1 MRLSLATRIFLGY
14 AAVLV
19 TFGAVSLFAVH
30 VMQQNQVE
38 HRLVSQG
45 YLPLVQEVAALETF
59 QLNQGGDLE
68 RMLSE
73 PSVETRR
80 ALVRLARLY
89 NAALMDQQLGSARAR
104 ARDVRAFA
112 PEPEQPFLGELDGRL
127 GELARRHGE
136 FAAAADRLFTTLEAS
151 APEPQRLSAQGEA
164 LQGLSRALAT
174 DLRKAKLQVEGRI
187 RDRVD
192 AAEARARRTGAAI
205 IALSLLATLVGLAA
219 TAFSART
226 LRPVRTLM
234 ENVSRIGRG
243 DYPAELGVSG
253 EDDISLLTREV
264 NQMARSLREREAQLR
279 ENQAALLRAEQLA
292 AVGRVTAQVAHEV
305 RNPLSSIG
313 LNVELLEEAAG
324 RAQFASAAEAAEVK
338 AMLGAITREVDRLA
352 AVTEQYLSMARPQR
366 PGALQAEDVGAVV
379 AEVLALGRAELEQAG
394 VVVRLEAGH
403 GEARALAD
411 EQQLKQVL
419 HNLLRNCREA
429 MPSGGAV
436 DVRTRADADGVEIS
450 VTDTGSGMAPEVKAR
465 IFEPFFTTRERGT
478 GLGLSVSQQVM
489 KAHGG
494 ALTCESAPGMG
505 TTFTLRLRRA

>member
-19 TFGAVSLFAVH
+19 TFGAVSLFAVQ
-30 VMQQNQVE
+30 VMQQNQLE

-45 YLPLVQEVAALETF
+45 YLPLVQEMAALETF
-59 QLNQGGDLE
+59 QVNQGGDLE

-73 PSVETRR
+73 QSVETRR

-89 NAALMDQQLGSARAR
+89 NAALMDQQLGSARTR
-104 ARDVRAFA
+104 ARDIRTFA
-112 PEPEQPFLGELDGRL
+112 PESEQAFLAELESRL
-127 GELARRHGE
+127 GELSRRHGE
-136 FAAAADRLFTTLEAS
+136 FAAAADRLFTALESS
-151 APEPQRLSAQGEA
+151 APEPPRLTAQGET

-205 IALSLLATLVGLAA
+205 IGLSLLATLVGLAA
-219 TAFSART
+219 TALSART
-226 LRPVRTLM
+226 LRPVKTLM

-243 DYPAELGVSG
+243 DYPDEVGVQG

-264 NQMARSLREREAQLR
+264 NQMARRLREREAQLR
-279 ENQAALLRAEQLA
+279 AQQEALLRAEQLA

-313 LNVELLEEAAG
+313 LNVELLDEAVA
-324 RAQFASAAEAAEVK
+324 RARFDTPGDAAEART
-338 AMLGAITREVDRLA
+338 MLGAITREVDRLA

-366 PGALQAEDVGAVV
+366 PGPLQAEDVGTVV
-379 AEVLALGRAELEQAG
+379 DEVLALGRAELAQAG
-394 VVVRLEAGH
+394 VEVRVALEH
-403 GEARALAD
+403 GPARALAD
-411 EQQLKQVL
+411 EQGLKQVL

-429 MPSGGAV
+429 MPSGGMV
-436 DVRTRADADGVEIS
+436 DIRTRADAEAVEIS
-450 VTDTGSGMAPEVKAR
+450 VQDTGSGMAPEVQAR

-478 GLGLSVSQQVM
+478 GLGLSVSQQVLQ
-489 KAHGG
+489 AHGG
-494 ALTCESAPGMG
+494 ALLCQSAPGQG